1 MAAARGEHVLALD
14 EGTTGVRAAVLDGRG
29 SIQAEAYREVGASF
43 PRPGWVEQDAAG
55 LWTATRE
62 VAGRALAD
70 AGLHPRDLA
79 AVGVTNQRGSAVLFR
94 RSGEPL
100 GPVLGWQDQ
109 RTTERCV
116 ELLGEGLFILPMT
129 AATKLEWLV
138 REHGRGVPRAEL
150 RCGTIDTWLA
160 SCLTGHG
167 LHASDHSN
175 LSSSGLYDLVS
186 GGWDGRALDRL
197 GLERAWLPAIV
208 ETAAVVG
215 ETTAE
220 ALGARVPLAS
230 LSGDQHAA
238 MYAEACLE
246 AGAVKLSI
254 GTSGMMQLH
263 AGAEI
268 GTPGPGAYPL
278 VLWSLD
284 GARSFCHEGAA
295 ITAGA
300 AAQWLRDGLGVVADL
315 AEIEALARSVP
326 SSEGV
331 WAVPAF
337 QGLGTPHLD
346 IHARAL
352 IGGLSRGAT
361 RAHVARA
368 VLEGVAWRAA
378 EVFEALTAGLADR
391 PPRLRV
397 DGGASANDLLLE
409 LLADAAG
416 VPVER
421 SAVREAAVLGAGL
434 LAGRAVGLWTDADV
448 AAAWRRDRTFEPQ
461 CSEDE
466 RRTRREA
473 WARRVALAREA
484 GS

>member
-1 MAAARGEHVLALD
+1 MAAGAEHVLALD

-29 SIQAEAYREVGASF
+29 AIRAEAYREVSASF

-55 LWTATRE
+55 LWAATLEMAR
-62 VAGRALAD
+62 RALAE
-70 AGLHPRDLA
+70 AGLRAADLA
-79 AVGVTNQRGSAVLFR
+79 AVGITNQRGSAVLFR

-109 RTTERCV
+109 RTTERCA
-116 ELLGEGLFILPMT
+116 ELLGQGLFVLPMT

-138 REHGRGVPRAEL
+138 REHGRGVPPAEL

-160 SCLTGHG
+160 SCLTDHEIQ
-167 LHASDHSN
+167 ASDHSN
-175 LSSSGLYDLVS
+175 LSSSGLYDLVA
-186 GGWDGRALDRL
+186 GGWDDRALEILALD
-197 GLERAWLPAIV
+197 RAWLPAIV

-215 ETTAE
+215 ETAE
-220 ALGARVPLAS
+220 VALGARVSLAS

-246 AGAVKLSI
+246 AGAVKLTI
-254 GTSGMMQLH
+254 GTSGMMQIH
-263 AGAEI
+263 AGGEI

-284 GARSFCHEGAA
+284 GRRSFCHEGAT

-300 AAQWLRDGLGVVADL
+300 AAQWLRDGLGLVANL
-315 AEIEALARSVP
+315 AEIEGLARSVP

-346 IHARAL
+346 IQARAL

-378 EVFEALTAGLADR
+378 EVFDALTANLPER
-391 PPRLRV
+391 PERIRV

-416 VPVER
+416 VAVER

-448 AAAWRRDRTFEPQ
+448 ARAWRRDRTFEPRT
-461 CSEDE
+461 SEDE
-466 RRTRREA
+466 RLARREA
-473 WARRVALAREA
+473 WSRRVALAREA